1 MKYNKELYKNIFC
14 SFSKIKQGDTDVDV
28 IIIIIINNGI
38 LKMSPSASSAAIYF
52 FLLFNIMNE
61 TKSMKMEERWQ
72 IKYDKK
78 LCQLYLN
85 PFYLILWKFIIP
97 F

>member
-1 MKYNKELYKNIFC
+1 MYKNIFW
-14 SFSKIKQGDTDVDV
+14 SFCEIKQDDTDVDV

-38 LKMSPSASSAAIYF
+38 LKMSPPSASSAAIYF
-52 FLLFNIMNE
+52 FSPIQHNE
-61 TKSMKMEERWQ
+61 WNQEYENGREMAK
-72 IKYDKK
+72 KK